1 MKIGILFGGQ
11 GSQSVGMGKDLYDH
25 TEEGKRAFDAYHGAL
40 DLKKL
45 CFEGPMEELSQ
56 TAVTQPALIAFSI
69 AVVDALQAAG
79 VQADMTA
86 GLSIGEYA
94 ALYAAGVLS
103 REDVLAI
110 AGFRGK
116 AMQEAVDIDAAMV
129 AVMGLDPESID
140 AICKRVSDDTD
151 KVEITNLNCP
161 GQTVISGEAR
171 VTQAAAEECK
181 KAGAKRCIP
190 LQVSGPFHTSYMEGV
205 SDLLEEKFKQFDFH
219 EMSIPV
225 VFNLTGDVLPAD
237 KTVQEM
243 MTQQVKH
250 GVQFEKIVRTM
261 LDQGVDCMIE
271 VGHGN
276 VIAGFLKR
284 IDKRVPVLPA
294 YDVETIEAA
303 VAKIKGE

>member
-140 AICKRVSDDTD
+140 AICKHVSDDTD